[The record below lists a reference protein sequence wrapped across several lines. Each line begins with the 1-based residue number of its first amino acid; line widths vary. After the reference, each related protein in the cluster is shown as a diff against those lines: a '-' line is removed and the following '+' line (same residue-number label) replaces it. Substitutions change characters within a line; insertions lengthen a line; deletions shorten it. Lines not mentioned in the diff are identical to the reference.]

1 AIREQRG
8 IPQGKLAARLG
19 ISAAH
24 LSRIEHGAN
33 LRVSTLLDIAR
44 ELRVEP
50 LLVPKELVPP
60 VRALLSAP
68 ADGEPADRE
77 RGRFA

>member
-1 AIREQRG
+1 M
-8 IPQGKLAARLG
+8 
-19 ISAAH
+19 
-24 LSRIEHGAN
+24 
-33 LRVSTLLDIAR
+33 RVSTLLDIAR